1 MGLYSI
7 RPLLYVPESEIVYF
21 ANQNKLP
28 VIKNAC
34 PADGYTKREEAK
46 EQLRAWNQKDHNITN
61 RIFSAIQSSEL
72 KGWSK

>member
-1 MGLYSI
+1 MLCRGCLAGKKPRDTI
-7 RPLLYVPESEIVYF
+7 CF
-21 ANQNKLP
+21 WLP